1 MTVFVDAGVF
11 YAHADR
17 ATNRH
22 DTAREALSEIFR
34 GEYGQPYTS
43 DYVYDE
49 SVTLTLART
58 DDHEKAVT
66 VGQRI
71 RGDGTFPSLIQM
83 QSVTPPVFDE
93 AVEIFE
99 RYDDQRLSFTDA
111 TTVALIRHHDID
123 RVLAF
128 DDDFD
133 GLVDRLDPGTVAERN
148 A

>member
-11 YAHADR
+11 YAQADR
-17 ATNRH
+17 SANRH
-22 DTAREALSEIFR
+22 DTAREALNEVLR

-49 SVTLTLART
+49 AVTLTLART
-58 DDHEKAVT
+58 DDHAKAAT
-66 VGQRI
+66 VGRRL
-71 RGDGTFPSLIQM
+71 RGEDEFPSLLRIEH
-83 QSVTPPVFDE
+83 VRPPLFDE

-111 TTVALIRHHDID
+111 TTVALVRDRDID
-123 RVLAF
+123 HVLAF

-133 GLVDRLDPGTVAERN
+133 GLVDRLDPATVAERN
-148 A
+148 P

>member
-1 MTVFVDAGVF
+1 MTVFVDSGVF
-11 YAHADR
+11 YAQADR
-17 ATNRH
+17 AANRH
-22 DTAREALSEIFR
+22 ETAQEALNTAFE

-49 SVTLTLART
+49 AVTLTLART

-71 RGDGTFPSLIQM
+71 SGAGEFPALIRLQH
-83 QSVTPPVFDE
+83 VTPPVFDD
-93 AVEIFE
+93 AVDIFE

-111 TTVALIRHHDID
+111 TTVALIRYHDIEH
-123 RVLAF
+123 VLAF

-133 GLVDRLDPGTVAERN
+133 GLVDRLEPSAVAERN
-148 A
+148 P